1 MNDLHVKPS
10 KNTPQIDFYTNGNL
24 VLTGSVYS
32 ENAKEFFQPVI
43 EWIVNLETEE
53 VNFDLKINYINT
65 ASAKKLFELLQELSR
80 NTKIK
85 KINTKWFYEE
95 GDEDGL
101 ETGQLLSESIPN
113 LNFKFIEYDEKS

>member
-1 MNDLHVKPS
+1 MNDLHIKPS
-10 KNTPQIDFYTNGNL
+10 KNTPQIDFYANGNL

-43 EWIVNLETEE
+43 EWVVNLETEE

-80 NTKIK
+80 NTQIK

-113 LNFKFIEYDEKS
+113 LNFKFIEYDEK